1 MNYAF
6 HSPQRCILCSQF
18 EHDVKQSLCNL
29 ILNNIFFDLQGQID
43 VLVATDV
50 AARGLDIANV
60 DLVLQ
65 TSPPMDF
72 DTYVHRSGRTG
83 RAGREGTYRVFLYNV
98 SHAFQVKSSH
108 VL

>member
-1 MNYAF
+1 MKLINHNVKLVLF
-6 HSPQRCILCSQF
+6 ILL
-18 EHDVKQSLCNL
+18 SLSL
-29 ILNNIFFDLQGQID
+29 AKQGQID

-83 RAGREGTYRVFLYNV
+83 RAGKEGTIHVELY
-98 SHAFQVKSSH
+98 
-108 VL
+108 

>member
-1 MNYAF
+1 M
-6 HSPQRCILCSQF
+6 
-18 EHDVKQSLCNL
+18 L
-29 ILNNIFFDLQGQID
+29 IVYHIYHVLQGQID

-83 RAGREGTYRVFLYNV
+83 RAGREGTFL
-98 SHAFQVKSSH
+98 FLFFL
-108 VL
+108 VLCITIC

>member
-1 MNYAF
+1 M
-6 HSPQRCILCSQF
+6 
-18 EHDVKQSLCNL
+18 L
-29 ILNNIFFDLQGQID
+29 IVYHIYHVLQGQID

-83 RAGREGTYRVFLYNV
+83 RAGKAGKYYIF
-98 SHAFQVKSSH
+98 
-108 VL
+108 

>member
-1 MNYAF
+1 MLHVPCSHRYTLQSVCMLIVYHIF
-6 HSPQRCILCSQF
+6 HI
-18 EHDVKQSLCNL
+18 
-29 ILNNIFFDLQGQID
+29 LQGQID

-83 RAGREGTYRVFLYNV
+83 RAGREGTFQLLFIFSTISCLLSFLAI
-98 SHAFQVKSSH
+98 SC
-108 VL
+108 VLTCLHII

>member
-1 MNYAF
+1 MFACYNC
-6 HSPQRCILCSQF
+6 HSVLLVPCSDTDILKSF
-18 EHDVKQSLCNL
+18 STL
-29 ILNNIFFDLQGQID
+29 IVYHIYHMLQGQID

-83 RAGREGTYRVFLYNV
+83 RAGREGTFQFLF
-98 SHAFQVKSSH
+98 AFSIMSS
-108 VL
+108 

>member
-1 MNYAF
+1 MKLINHNVKLVLF
-6 HSPQRCILCSQF
+6 ILL
-18 EHDVKQSLCNL
+18 SLSL
-29 ILNNIFFDLQGQID
+29 AKQGQID

-83 RAGREGTYRVFLYNV
+83 RAGKEGTI
-98 SHAFQVKSSH
+98 H
-108 VL
+108 VELH